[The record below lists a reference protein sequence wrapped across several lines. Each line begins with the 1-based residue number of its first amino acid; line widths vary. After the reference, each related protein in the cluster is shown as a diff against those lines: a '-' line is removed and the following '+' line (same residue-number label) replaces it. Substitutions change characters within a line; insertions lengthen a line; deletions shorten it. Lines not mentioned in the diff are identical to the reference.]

1 MSVEAKTKRIV
12 TEAHTTD
19 VIVEPLTP
27 DEIKPLLDSDG
38 RGTFV
43 VLVPMN
49 DIVAAWGLDSF
60 NDVVEERLLEQG
72 VMSDITYEA
81 VGVFKGDIL
90 LKVKAEFMIDY

>member
-1 MSVEAKTKRIV
+1 
-12 TEAHTTD
+12 
-19 VIVEPLTP
+19 
-27 DEIKPLLDSDG
+27 
-38 RGTFV
+38 
-43 VLVPMN
+43 VPMN

-90 LKVKAEFMIDY
+90 LKVEAEFIIDD